1 MSSGKRKTKALV
13 LEINKAQKNQ
23 SIIIRRTSLM
33 VKVQMKIMHLFRQ
46 NINLTK
52 NKSNFEFETK
62 QITKLNKTSIK
73 LKCYTDTSSM

>member
-1 MSSGKRKTKALV
+1 
-13 LEINKAQKNQ
+13 
-23 SIIIRRTSLM
+23 M